1 MSDHIHKDIKTFAIA
16 AIGCRTNQYEA
27 EAFKNQLEGLGYVQ
41 AEEGKPADLCLIH
54 TCAVTENAES
64 SSRHAIR
71 SFIHRYRG
79 SRVVVTGCLAKK
91 EAASI
96 AKINGVTDVIPT
108 EDKEAVIQ
116 SLFPGESIRPFAIA
130 RFDGH
135 TRAFV
140 KVQDGCDHFC
150 SYCTVPYL
158 RGRSRSRPMAPILE
172 EIRDLVRSGYQ
183 EIVLTGVN
191 IGDYCDGESTIADLV
206 CQVDAIPGVSR
217 LRLSSIN
224 PNEVGDRLLHAI
236 VDGRSTCSSMHLV
249 LQSGS
254 NAVLTNMR
262 RLYSREL
269 YLEKVLRFQELSPD
283 FIFTTDI
290 IVGFPG
296 ETEADFHD
304 TLDIISRVQFAKV
317 HMFPYSERPQTRAAR
332 ASDKVPLEIIQERKA
347 RVLQLADSVAF
358 ERRKAFVGR
367 IMDVLTESGNDDGY
381 IQGLTKNGLTVLLP
395 KASLRPNQL
404 LKARLDKNTSCGFIG
419 TVLEAIS

>member
-1 MSDHIHKDIKTFAIA
+1 MSDHIHKNIKTFAIA
-16 AIGCRTNQYEA
+16 AVGCRTNQYEA
-27 EAFKNQLEGLGYVQ
+27 EAFKNQLEGLGYIQV
-41 AEEGKPADLCLIH
+41 EEGESADLCLIH

-71 SFIHRYRG
+71 SLIQRYRG
-79 SRVVVTGCLAKK
+79 SRVIVTGCLAKK

-96 AKINGVTDVIPT
+96 AKIQGVTDVIPT
-108 EDKEAVIQ
+108 ENKEEIIQ
-116 SLFPGESIRPFAIA
+116 ALFPGEVVRPFAIA

-140 KVQDGCDHFC
+140 KVQDGCNHFC

-158 RGRSRSRPMAPILE
+158 RGRSRSRPMASILD
-172 EIRDLVRSGYQ
+172 EIRNLIQSGYQ

-191 IGDYCDGESTIADLV
+191 IGDYCDGETTIADLV
-206 CQVDAIPGVSR
+206 CQVDAIPGVNR

-224 PNEVGDRLLHAI
+224 PNEVDDRLLHAI
-236 VDGRSTCSSMHLV
+236 VHGRSTCSSMHLV

-254 NAVLTNMR
+254 NAVLRNMR

-269 YLEKVLRFQELSPD
+269 YLEKVAGFQELCPD

-290 IVGFPG
+290 IVGYPG
-296 ETEADFHD
+296 ETEADFLD

-332 ASDKVPLEIIQERKA
+332 ATEKVPLEIIQERKA
-347 RVLQLADSVAF
+347 QVLQLAEKVAF
-358 ERRKAFVGR
+358 ERRQDFVGR
-367 IMDVLTESGNDDGY
+367 TMDVLTESGNEDGY
-381 IQGLTKNGLTVLLP
+381 IQGQTKNGLIVLIP
-395 KASLRPNQL
+395 KASLQPNQL
-404 LKARLDKNTSCGFIG
+404 LKVLLQENTSCGFIG
-419 TVLEAIS
+419 SVNEAIS